1 MPLQIQRAI
10 FFLEEFELQTN
21 WYAQRAGEEV
31 AYRWFAAVESTLF
44 MLASQPEAGR
54 QRKFPHKELAGL
66 RSFRVIQPFNV
77 FLIFY
82 HATEDTLFAER
93 LIHGA
98 RDLPRRLRQPPGED

>member
-10 FFLEEFELQTN
+10 FFIEDFDLQTN
-21 WYAQRAGEEV
+21 WYAQRGGEEV

-44 MLASQPEAGR
+44 MLASQPDAGR
-54 QRKFPHKELAGL
+54 ERSFPHRELRGL
-66 RSFRVIQPFNV
+66 CSFRVIQPFNV

-82 HATEDTLFAER
+82 RTTSDTLFAER

-98 RDLPRRLRQPPGED
+98 RDLPRRLREPPGAD